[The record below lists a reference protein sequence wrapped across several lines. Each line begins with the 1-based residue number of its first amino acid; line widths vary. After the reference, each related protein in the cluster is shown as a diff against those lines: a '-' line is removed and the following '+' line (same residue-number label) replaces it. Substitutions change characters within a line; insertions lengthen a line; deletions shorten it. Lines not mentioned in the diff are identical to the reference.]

1 MKAIVCTKYGP
12 PEVLQIKEVEKPIP
26 KNHEV
31 LIKIRTTAV
40 TGSDVLIRGADMP
53 LLTRM
58 MFRVMIGF
66 RKPRKPILG
75 LVFAGEIESVGKD
88 VKRFKKGDRV
98 YGFTG
103 FSFGAYAEYLCLS
116 EDESKRG
123 CLAIKPAD
131 MSYEEAAA
139 VAYGGVLSP
148 YFLEKGHLQKG
159 KKVLIYGASGAI
171 GTTSVQLVKNLGAEV
186 TGICS
191 TKNVELVKS
200 LGADRVIDYTKEDF
214 NVTQERYDFILDAV
228 PNGKIDRKK
237 LKAQCKQALT
247 PNGKYVS
254 IDDGSPKLKAEYL
267 VHLNSLFES
276 GHFKAVIDRIYPLE
290 QIVEAHKYVDTGR
303 KKGNVVIT
311 VEHNN
316 T

>member
-1 MKAIVCTKYGP
+1 
-12 PEVLQIKEVEKPIP
+12 VEKPIP
-26 KNHEV
+26 KHDEV
-31 LIKIRTTAV
+31 LIKIHTTAV
-40 TGSDVLIRGADMP
+40 TGSDVLIRGADMTF
-53 LLTRM
+53 LTRM
-58 MFRVMIGF
+58 MFRMMIGF

-88 VKRFKKGDRV
+88 VKRFKKGDGV

-103 FSFGAYAEYLCLS
+103 FSFGAYAEYLCIS
-116 EDESKRG
+116 ESESKRG
-123 CLAIKPAD
+123 CLAVKPAD

-139 VAYGGVLSP
+139 GAYGGVLSP
-148 YFLEKGHLQKG
+148 FFLGKGHVQKG
-159 KKVLIYGASGAI
+159 QKVLIYGASGAI
-171 GTTSVQLVKNLGAEV
+171 GTTAVQLVKSLGAEV

-214 NVTQERYDFILDAV
+214 IGSQEPYDFILDAV

-237 LKAQCKQALT
+237 LKARCKKALA

-254 IDDGSPKLKAEYL
+254 IDDGSPKLRAENL
-267 VHLNSLFES
+267 VRLNSLFES
-276 GHFKAVIDRIYPLE
+276 GNFKAVIDRTYPLE
-290 QIVEAHKYVDTGR
+290 QIVEAHRYVDSGR

-311 VEHNN
+311 VEHGNS
-316 T
+316 

>member
-1 MKAIVCTKYGP
+1 MKAVICTKYGP
-12 PEVLQIKEVEKPIP
+12 PEVLQLQEVEKPIP
-26 KNHEV
+26 KHTEV
-31 LIKIRTTAV
+31 LIKICATAV

-53 LLTRM
+53 LFVKL
-58 MFRVMIGF
+58 MFRMMIGF

-75 LVFAGEIESVGKD
+75 LVFAGEIESIGKD
-88 VKRFKKGDRV
+88 VKRFKNGDQV

-103 FSFGAYAEYLCLS
+103 FSFGAYAEYICIS

-123 CLAIKPAD
+123 CIEIKPTN

-139 VAYGGVLSP
+139 IAYGGVLVP
-148 YFLEKGHLQKG
+148 YFIEKGNVQKG
-159 KKVLIYGASGAI
+159 QKVLIYGASGAF
-171 GTTSVQLVKNLGAEV
+171 GTTSVQLLKNLGAEV

-191 TKNVELVKS
+191 SQNVDMVKS

-214 NVTQERYDFILDAV
+214 TCNREQYDFILDAV

-237 LKAQCKQALT
+237 LKAQCKKALL
-247 PNGKYVS
+247 PNGKYIS
-254 IDDGSPKLKAEYL
+254 INDGSPKLKSEYL
-267 VHLNSLFES
+267 IQLNSLFEA
-276 GHFKAVIDRIYPLE
+276 GKFKAVIDRTYSLE

-311 VEHNN
+311 LEHNK

>member
-1 MKAIVCTKYGP
+1 MKAVVCKKYGP
-12 PEVLQIKEVEKPIP
+12 PEVLQFKEMPKPIP
-26 KNHEV
+26 KDDEV
-31 LIKIRTTAV
+31 CIKNFATAV

-53 LLTRM
+53 FLLRL
-58 MFRVMIGF
+58 MFRMMIGF
-66 RKPRKPILG
+66 RKPRKSILG
-75 LVFAGEIESVGKD
+75 LVFAGEIESVGKN
-88 VKRFKKGDRV
+88 VKRFKKGDQV

-103 FSFGAYAEYLCLS
+103 YSFGAYAEYLCIS

-139 VAYGGVLSP
+139 VAYGGVLAP
-148 YFLEKGHLQKG
+148 YFVEKGNIQKG
-159 KKVLIYGASGAI
+159 QKVLIYGASGAI
-171 GTTSVQLVKNLGAEV
+171 GTTSVQLVKNLDAEV

-214 NVTQERYDFILDAV
+214 TGSQGYYDFILDAV

-237 LKAQCKQALT
+237 LKAQCKKVLS
-247 PNGKYVS
+247 PKGKYIS
-254 IDDGSPKLKAEYL
+254 IDDGAPKLKAEYL
-267 VHLNSLFES
+267 VQLNALFAA
-276 GHFKAVIDRIYPLE
+276 GNFKAVIDRTYPIE

-303 KKGNVVIT
+303 KKGNVIVT
-311 VEHNN
+311 VEHVE
-316 T
+316 

>member
-12 PEVLQIKEVEKPIP
+12 PEVLHIKEVEKPIP
-26 KNHEV
+26 KNDEV
-31 LIKIRTTAV
+31 RIKIHTTAV

-53 LLTRM
+53 FLTRM
-58 MFRVMIGF
+58 MFRMMIGF

-75 LVFAGEIESVGKD
+75 LVFAGEIESVGKE
-88 VKRFKKGDRV
+88 VKRFHKGDPV

-103 FSFGAYAEYLCLS
+103 FSFGAYAEYLCIS

-123 CLAIKPAD
+123 CLAIKPAN

-148 YFLEKGHLQKG
+148 FFLEKGHIQKG
-159 KKVLIYGASGAI
+159 QKVLIYGASGAL
-171 GTTSVQLVKNLGAEV
+171 GTTSVQLAKNLGAEV

-214 NVTQERYDFILDAV
+214 AGSQERYDFILDAV

-237 LKAQCKQALT
+237 LKAQCKKALA
-247 PNGKYVS
+247 PNGRYVS
-254 IDDGSPKLKAEYL
+254 IDDGSPKLKAENL
-267 VHLNSLFES
+267 IRLNSLFES
-276 GHFKAVIDRIYPLE
+276 GNFKAVIDRTYPLE
-290 QIVEAHKYVDTGR
+290 QIVEAHRYVDTGR

-311 VEHNN
+311 IEHGNS
-316 T
+316 